1 MGTLAAFV
9 LTSLA
14 VPILRTRHHP
24 DLKSARS
31 RCRSVRGARLPD
43 TGSAVTA
50 LVPDVLP
57 AQVGNPLVW
66 GFFPLVWL
74 WFLIWL
80 AIGLAFYFIYGRHKS
95 TVALEEAAG
104 LAVEQPRVN

>member
-1 MGTLAAFV
+1 M
-9 LTSLA
+9 
-14 VPILRTRHHP
+14 
-24 DLKSARS
+24 
-31 RCRSVRGARLPD
+31 
-43 TGSAVTA
+43 TA
-50 LVPDVLP
+50 LGLIYYLK
-57 AQVGNPLVW
+57 VGNPLAW

-80 AIGLAFYFIYGRHKS
+80 VVGLVVLLRYGRHKS